1 MASKWLGRAT
11 TTDAP
16 TVLRRRR
23 HSTPIPSIEED
34 HVAQEAGREREQ
46 RSPQPRV
53 SRPGRRNSLFS
64 RARSLRGVKSLSDL
78 KTATRKGAKSKV
90 QRGSCHTERQDQA
103 REGQCAVVRMGS
115 VNSAWS
121 APLYFF

>member
-23 HSTPIPSIEED
+23 HSTPTPSIEEED
-34 HVAQEAGREREQ
+34 HLEQEAGRELEQ
-46 RSPQPRV
+46 RSPRPRMP
-53 SRPGRRNSLFS
+53 RPGRRKSLLS

-78 KTATRKGAKSKV
+78 KIATRRGDKSKG
-90 QRGSCHTERQDQA
+90 QGGALHAEREDQA
-103 REGQCAVVRMGS
+103 RDGQCAVVRMGS
-115 VNSAWS
+115 VNSA
-121 APLYFF
+121 